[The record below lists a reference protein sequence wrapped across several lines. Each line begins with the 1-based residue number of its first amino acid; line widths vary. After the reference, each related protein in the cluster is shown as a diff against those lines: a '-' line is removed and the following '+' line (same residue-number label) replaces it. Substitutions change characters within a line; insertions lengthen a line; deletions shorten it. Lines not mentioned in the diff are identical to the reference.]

1 MTAKELDDLIKQH
14 SQQVA
19 QRGKSHLSL
28 RCRTTER
35 EQRRPRPRHLESDL
49 QISCVRW
56 FRLQYPSLSS
66 VLFAVPNGGQ
76 RNLRTAQI
84 LKAEGAL
91 AGVAD
96 LILLTPR
103 GSYGALCI
111 EMKHGRGKQSD
122 HQRAWQAQAERAG
135 NKYVVVRSR
144 EEFEQV
150 VQEYLSD

>member
-1 MTAKELDDLIKQH
+1 MTITKKP
-14 SQQVA
+14 
-19 QRGKSHLSL
+19 
-28 RCRTTER
+28 
-35 EQRRPRPRHLESDL
+35 RRHRPRHLESDL

-76 RNLRTAQI
+76 RSLRTAQI

-135 NKYVVVRSR
+135 NKYVVARSL
-144 EEFEQV
+144 EEFQ
-150 VQEYLSD
+150 QAIMEYLNEE